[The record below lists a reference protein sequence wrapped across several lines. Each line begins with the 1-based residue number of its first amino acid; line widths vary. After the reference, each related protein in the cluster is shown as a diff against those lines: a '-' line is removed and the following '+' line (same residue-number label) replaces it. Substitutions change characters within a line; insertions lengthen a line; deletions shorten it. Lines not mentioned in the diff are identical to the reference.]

1 MDWDW
6 SDSVSAST
14 LAVSAGAHTISQAS
28 FIEGISWEI
37 GPQSWETVWNLS
49 STLPQVGQ
57 WELGTVGL
65 SELGVTTSLVSTI

>member
-14 LAVSAGAHTISQAS
+14 LTVSAGPHTIEQPS

-37 GPQSWETVWNLS
+37 GPQSWETVWALS

-57 WELGTVGL
+57 WILGDTTYSVLGT
-65 SELGVTTSLVSTI
+65 TTSLTG